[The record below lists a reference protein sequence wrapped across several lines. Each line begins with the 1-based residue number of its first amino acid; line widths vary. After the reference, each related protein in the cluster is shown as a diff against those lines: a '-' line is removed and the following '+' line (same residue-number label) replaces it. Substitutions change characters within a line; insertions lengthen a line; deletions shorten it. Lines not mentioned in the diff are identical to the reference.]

1 MDGKRESRNKNIL
14 IGALIAVVLIM
25 GVGYAAFAQQLTI
38 NGSANITSSWN
49 VHIQSITPGT
59 PNGTA
64 ENVSATVDP
73 VDNTKATFSTNLVSP
88 GDSLTYTVTVVNAGT
103 IDAKVD
109 TNGITFTEGPNNQ
122 AIKYSYS
129 GINDGTKV
137 AANNGTAQFTVT
149 VTYDSGVTSQPSAE
163 QLTNTLTMN
172 LDFVQDKTA

>member
-38 NGSANITSSWN
+38 NGNANITSTWD

-59 PNGTA
+59 PKGTA
-64 ENVSATVDP
+64 SNVSATVDP
-73 VDNTKATFSTNLVSP
+73 SDNTKATFSTNLVSP

-103 IDAKVD
+103 IDAMVD
-109 TNGITFTEGPNNQ
+109 TDGITFTEGPNNQ

-137 AANNGTAQFTVT
+137 AANDGTAQFTVT
-149 VTYDSGVTSQPSAE
+149 VTYDSSVTSQPSAE

>member
-1 MDGKRESRNKNIL
+1 METKHKNAL
-14 IGALIAVVLIM
+14 IGALLAVVFVM
-25 GVGYAAFAQQLTI
+25 AVGYAAFAQQLTI
-38 NGSANITSSWN
+38 NGNANITSTWD
-49 VHIQSITPGT
+49 VHIQSITPGE
-59 PNGTA
+59 PVG
-64 ENVSATVDP
+64 SATNASAQVDP
-73 VDNTKATFSTNLVSP
+73 SDNTKATFSANLQSP
-88 GDSLTYTVTVVNAGT
+88 GDSITYTVTVVNAGT
-103 IDAKVD
+103 IDAVVD
-109 TNGITFTEGPNNQ
+109 TDGITFTEGPNNQ